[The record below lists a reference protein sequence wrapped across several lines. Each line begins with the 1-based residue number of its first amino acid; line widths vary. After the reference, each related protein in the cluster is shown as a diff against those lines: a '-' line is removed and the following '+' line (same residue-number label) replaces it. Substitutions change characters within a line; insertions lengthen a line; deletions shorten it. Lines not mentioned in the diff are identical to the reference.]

1 MLDRKFMRNFVDRC
15 DIYFEGALISKELLI
30 KTYADF
36 IASSFAEKCHAVG
49 VTLHT
54 GSVCFDIVLILAA
67 ALGSLILDGSDADT
81 VISSLNEGDMVQ
93 YKNNRYLW
101 GGFGKFEG
109 CDDVFVP
116 VSDIKDSTHFLL
128 IQRRQDRYLGEN
140 IIKTMPP
147 LTFKNLVIPYNGDS
161 EMTDGRGLRR
171 SNTNR
176 TAFITYLFD
185 VSVAEIPSTPGV
197 SSVIVAERD
206 TADRIVKGLTISYG
220 DNKTVKLLDIVTVS
234 YFTDAEEYRYAG
246 NPGRND
252 PVLKITGKISTAR
265 DLILD
270 KSGNRAVGL
279 LVLGSESI
287 MKGRSELPD
296 LLNRK
301 SLGYVY
307 LSVDI
312 DSECT
317 EEILKECENTTA
329 IFACTRKFLLKHSL
343 PAREKNQLTEILDRQ
358 VENIENRKIE
368 SVVIPYS
375 CSWENYRAVKETL
388 YTLTKFDLSSKDK
401 DLFIINAYS
410 LLSFFSTMVFPVE
423 LMDKAIND
431 GLLSGLVV
439 SPRRQINELWN
450 LADKLPAAF
459 TDHAVDVID
468 FLERLYIENETACR
482 KYDALKDLLC
492 SEKGRHIAVIVPKAY
507 YADVLA
513 TDETLPTENV
523 TVVTGNR
530 FDNSVIYD
538 KIIAVG
544 DFSGKRFDIFK
555 CCAAP
560 DITVLLY
567 EYESRMFRYKETVAR
582 RLENELDRK
591 TGIISGENESLSK
604 ASGENEGPG
613 DYTEETLQFRSMA
626 TDLDFYID
634 KMGEVDPRSLI
645 GQSSVT
651 GATATADVVATG
663 VFSDGGRI
671 LFSKY
676 YRAFVFDK
684 VRGTVT
690 ETDVE
695 KLEPGDILVFTRRD
709 DFTKNMVDNI
719 FDNLLSSDR
728 LSKTVKEAVFKSAYW
743 KLALR
748 EYMDQNACLYR
759 DISEKLS
766 ALGCKR
772 HEVTIRAWLHDDNR
786 IVGPLDEEA
795 FVQIAELTGNPDMK
809 RDPKSFYEAC
819 RIVRHERR
827 EILNLVGRAII
838 DKLRGHLSEQGG
850 LLEAVYDNID
860 KLAVISELESVAI
873 LDRPTAIPINMI
885 NRPLT
890 A

>member
-1 MLDRKFMRNFVDRC
+1 MLDRKLMRNFVDRC
-15 DIYFEGALISKELLI
+15 DIYFEGSLISKELLI

-36 IASSFAEKCHAVG
+36 IAASFAEKDHAVG
-49 VTLHT
+49 VMLHT
-54 GSVCFDIVLILAA
+54 GSVCFDIISILASA
-67 ALGSLILDGSDADT
+67 FGSLILDGFDADT

-93 YKNNRYLW
+93 YKSNRYFW
-101 GGFGKFEG
+101 GGFGRFEG
-109 CDDVFVP
+109 RDNGFVS
-116 VSDIKDSTHFLL
+116 VSDIEDATHFLL
-128 IQRRQDRYLGEN
+128 IQRKPDRYLGESVN
-140 IIKTMPP
+140 KTMVP
-147 LTFKNLVIPYNGDS
+147 LAGKNLVIPYNGDS
-161 EMTDGRGLRR
+161 EITDGRGLRR
-171 SNTNR
+171 GNTNR

-185 VSVAEIPSTPGV
+185 VPAAEIPSTPGV

-206 TADRIVKGLTISYG
+206 TADRIIRGLAVSYG
-220 DNKTVKLLDIVTVS
+220 DNETVNLLDIVTVS

-270 KSGNRAVGL
+270 KSGNKAVGL

-287 MKGRSELPD
+287 LKGRSELPE

-301 SLGYVY
+301 SLRYVY
-307 LSVDI
+307 LSANI
-312 DSECT
+312 DSENT
-317 EEILKECENTTA
+317 GEILKECEELAAA
-329 IFACTRKFLLKHSL
+329 IFACTREFLLTHSL
-343 PAREKNQLTEILDRQ
+343 PAREKNRLTAVLDRQ
-358 VENIENRKIE
+358 VENIENRKVGSI
-368 SVVIPYS
+368 VIP
-375 CSWENYRAVKETL
+375 CACTWENYRAAKETL
-388 YTLTKFDLSSKDK
+388 YSLRKFDWNGVDK

-410 LLSFFSTMVFPVE
+410 LLNFFTTAVFPVRR
-423 LMDKAIND
+423 MDRAIND

-439 SPRRQINELWN
+439 SPRQQINELRR
-450 LADKLPAAF
+450 LADKLPTFFA
-459 TDHAVDVID
+459 DRAVDLID
-468 FLERLYIENETACR
+468 LLERLYAENETVCR
-482 KYDALKDLLC
+482 KYDALKELLRAE
-492 SEKGRHIAVIVPKAY
+492 SGRRIAVIVPKAY

-513 TDETLPTENV
+513 ANETFPNENV
-523 TVVTGNR
+523 TVVTANR

-538 KIIAVG
+538 KIIVVG
-544 DFSGKRFDIFK
+544 DFSGRRFDAFK
-555 CCAAP
+555 CCAAS

-567 EYESRMFRYKETVAR
+567 DYESRIFGHKETAAR
-582 RLENELDRK
+582 RFENELDRR
-591 TGIISGENESLSK
+591 TGTVSEDNEFLSET
-604 ASGENEGPG
+604 SDEHNGPSE
-613 DYTEETLQFRSMA
+613 DEILKFRTMT

-634 KMGEVDPRSLI
+634 KIGEFDIRSLI
-645 GQSSVT
+645 GQSSAT
-651 GATATADVVATG
+651 GATATANVVATG
-663 VFSDGGRI
+663 IFTDGGRI

-684 VRGTVT
+684 ARETVT

-695 KLEPGDILVFTRRD
+695 KLDPGDILVFTRRD

-719 FDNLLSSDR
+719 FDNLLSSGR
-728 LSKTVKEAVFKSAYW
+728 LIKTIKEASFKSAYW

-748 EYMDQNACLYR
+748 EYMDRHACSYR
-759 DISEKLS
+759 DISERLS

-795 FVQIAELTGNPDMK
+795 FVQIAELTSDPDMK

-838 DKLRGHLSEQGG
+838 DKLRGHLSERGG
-850 LLEAVYDNID
+850 LLEAVYENVD
-860 KLAVISELESVAI
+860 KLSVISELESVTE
-873 LDRPTAIPINMI
+873 LDKPTAIPINMI